1 MGTKNFCLVLGFI
14 LAITF
19 FLHISFLKFLGNN
32 LWDDLIVESYIFNT
46 ILAGGIYSLL
56 GYSIKKKSLYV
67 GWFFLIGSLV
77 KLSLFFL
84 FFYPFFIQDEIIE
97 KKEIF
102 SFFVPYSVSVI
113 FETYN
118 FVKMLKNF

>member
-1 MGTKNFCLVLGFI
+1 MRAKNFCLAMVFI

-19 FLHISFLKFLGNN
+19 FIHISFLKFLGNN
-32 LWDDLIVESYIFNT
+32 LWGNLIAESYIFNAIST
-46 ILAGGIYSLL
+46 GIIYSLI

-67 GWFFLIGSLV
+67 GWFFLIGSLI

-84 FFYPFFIQDEIIE
+84 FFYPFFSEDEIIE